1 VVLRQGD
8 LIEACGQIAD
18 AMRQG
23 RLAHIDQAPLT
34 AAVNGARTRRSG
46 DAWTLDRRSS
56 PVDISPLVA
65 ATLARWALIAR
76 AGAAEDYDVAD
87 SFG

>member
-1 VVLRQGD
+1 
-8 LIEACGQIAD
+8 
-18 AMRQG
+18 
-23 RLAHIDQAPLT
+23 
-34 AAVNGARTRRSG
+34 
-46 DAWTLDRRSS
+46 
-56 PVDISPLVA
+56 VA